1 MARSVVDT
9 EAIRVA
15 AVDIQRLSDDIQSAT
30 TALRGRLGSLSGA
43 WEGPARKQFDDV
55 MERYNQMQQKINST
69 LGEISTL
76 TAKASNAYEQHE
88 TATRAMFS

>member
-1 MARSVVDT
+1 MARSIVDT

-15 AVDIQRLSDDIQSAT
+15 SADIQRLSDDIQSAT
-30 TALRGRLGSLSGA
+30 AALRGRLGSLGGA

-55 MERYNQMQQKINST
+55 LERYNQMQHKINTT
-69 LGEISTL
+69 LAEISTL
-76 TAKASNAYEQHE
+76 TAKASTAYEQHE